1 MTGVL
6 FGALAAVV
14 LGVNTILIALSAR
27 WWGVWR
33 TTAATL
39 VIAFVALL
47 AFAGATGTAIPL
59 DAGGLLP
66 LMAVLGFAAG
76 ASYFAS
82 HQSLKLG
89 PVSVVSPIGTTT
101 GAMTVVFAFAFLG
114 ERPGLIQW
122 IGIPVATLGILFLS
136 LEFRPGGQARLIG
149 WGPMFAVLGVVTGAV
164 SNAGLRIPVRDIGPL
179 PAIITQR
186 FFTVAYLLIVM
197 VFVIRSGRSRKED
210 AIDRP
215 AAAANSL
222 RVPVSV
228 PKSFGPKAL
237 ILLTVGLLD
246 AIAFVAFAQGLA
258 RAPAWLIGLLS
269 QSGRVIAVAGGYFLF
284 HERLRP
290 SQWIGVLLTVVGLV
304 LAVL

>member
-1 MTGVL
+1 MTGAL

-14 LGVNTILIALSAR
+14 LGVNTILIALAAR

-47 AFAGATGTAIPL
+47 AYAGVTGTSIPL

-76 ASYFAS
+76 SSYFAS
-82 HQSLKLG
+82 HQALKLG

-114 ERPGLIQW
+114 ERPDLIQW
-122 IGIPVATLGILFLS
+122 IGIPVATLGVLFLS
-136 LEFRPGGQARLIG
+136 FEFKPGGQARLIG
-149 WGPMFAVLGVVTGAV
+149 WGPMFALLGVVTGAV

-179 PAIITQR
+179 PAILTQR
-186 FFTVAYLLIVM
+186 FFTVSYLLVVM
-197 VFVIRSGRSRKED
+197 AFVIRTGRARNKNE
-210 AIDRP
+210 IDMGAASP
-215 AAAANSL
+215 APIES
-222 RVPVSV
+222 PVS
-228 PKSFGPKAL
+228 SSRYIGPKAL
-237 ILLTVGLLD
+237 ILLSVGLLD
-246 AIAFVAFAQGLA
+246 AVAFVAFAEGLA

-269 QSGRVIAVAGGYFLF
+269 QSGRVIAVAGGYLLF

-290 SQWIGVLLTVVGLV
+290 TQWIGVFLTVAGLV

>member
-1 MTGVL
+1 MTGAL

-14 LGVNTILIALSAR
+14 LGVNTILIALAAR
-27 WWGVWR
+27 WWGVLR

-47 AFAGATGTAIPL
+47 VFAGATGTSIPL

-66 LMAVLGFAAG
+66 LMAILGFAAG

-101 GAMTVVFAFAFLG
+101 GAVTVVFAFAFLG

-122 IGIPVATLGILFLS
+122 IGIPVATLGVLFLS
-136 LEFRPGGQARLIG
+136 LEFKPGGQARLIG

-186 FFTVAYLLIVM
+186 FFTVFYLLIV
-197 VFVIRSGRSRKED
+197 VAFVVRSSRVGKGRES
-210 AIDRP
+210 DRP
-215 AAAANSL
+215 AATPAE
-222 RVPVSV
+222 VPVLPSG
-228 PKSFGPKAL
+228 PFGAKAL

-246 AIAFVAFAQGLA
+246 AVAFVAFAEGLA

-269 QSGRVIAVAGGYFLF
+269 QSGRVIAVAGGYVLF

-290 SQWIGVLLTVVGLV
+290 TQWIGVFLTVAGLI

>member
-1 MTGVL
+1 MTGAL

-39 VIAFVALL
+39 VIAFAVLL
-47 AFAGATGTAIPL
+47 VFAGITGTAIPL

-114 ERPGLIQW
+114 ERPDLIQW
-122 IGIPVATLGILFLS
+122 IGIPVATLGVLFLS
-136 LEFRPGGQARLIG
+136 LEFKPGGQARLIG
-149 WGPMFAVLGVVTGAV
+149 LGPMFALLGVVTGAV

-179 PAIITQR
+179 QAIITQR
-186 FFTVAYLLIVM
+186 FFTVTYLLIVM
-197 VFVIRSGRSRKED
+197 AFVIRAGRLRKTQEVD
-210 AIDRP
+210 ST
-215 AAAANSL
+215 AAATTPIAE
-222 RVPVSV
+222 PVTSSRYFR
-228 PKSFGPKAL
+228 PRAL
-237 ILLTVGLLD
+237 ILLVVGLLD
-246 AIAFVAFAQGLA
+246 AVAFVAFAEGLA

-269 QSGRVIAVAGGYFLF
+269 QSGRVIAVAGGYLLF
-284 HERLRP
+284 HERLRFT
-290 SQWIGVLLTVVGLV
+290 QWIGVFLTVAGLV
-304 LAVL
+304 LVVL

>member
-1 MTGVL
+1 MTGAL

-14 LGVNTILIALSAR
+14 LGFNTILIALSAR

-47 AFAGATGTAIPL
+47 AFAGVTGTVIPL

-122 IGIPVATLGILFLS
+122 IGIPVATLGVLFLS
-136 LEFRPGGQARLIG
+136 LEFKPGGQARLIG

-179 PAIITQR
+179 QAIITQR

-197 VFVIRSGRSRKED
+197 AFVIRSSRLRKGIE
-210 AIDRP
+210 IVMP
-215 AAAANSL
+215 AATAPIA
-222 RVPVSV
+222 VPVS
-228 PKSFGPKAL
+228 FLPKAL

-246 AIAFVAFAQGLA
+246 AVAFVAFAEGLA

-290 SQWIGVLLTVVGLV
+290 TQWLGVFLTVAGLV